1 MVAALL
7 NVPKLPTHVLA
18 KHAKHDQVQTLLR
31 GNTSATPQERMETR
45 VTRTKVILLWYKVFY
60 SVCQLQL
67 LSVSIPFHGGLQLE
81 IWEAHQVVRL
91 KIS

>member
-1 MVAALL
+1 M
-7 NVPKLPTHVLA
+7 
-18 KHAKHDQVQTLLR
+18 
-31 GNTSATPQERMETR
+31 ERK

-67 LSVSIPFHGGLQLE
+67 LSVSIPFPGLQLE